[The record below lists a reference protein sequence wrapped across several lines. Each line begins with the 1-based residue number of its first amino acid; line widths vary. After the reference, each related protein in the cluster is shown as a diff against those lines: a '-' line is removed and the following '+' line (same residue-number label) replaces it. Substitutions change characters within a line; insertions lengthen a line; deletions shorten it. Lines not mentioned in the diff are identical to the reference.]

1 MHVASSSSV
10 SCSRCGAAIP
20 PGAHF
25 CASCGLDISSPQ
37 GGVTTVNVPAAPQRS
52 DALRDALRQA
62 TLGDYEILAEL
73 GRGGMATVFLAH
85 DIALGRKVA
94 IKVMSPQL
102 FSGEGMAERFKREA
116 RTAAQLSHPHI
127 IPIYSVQES
136 GDLLF
141 FVMKF
146 IEGRPLDSIIRE
158 VGALPIPMVRTILT
172 QVGGALG
179 YAHKRGVIHRDIKP
193 ANIMLDADGWAIVT
207 DFGIAKV
214 SETQGLTVTGATVG
228 TPSYMSPE
236 QCAAQELT
244 GATDQYSLGVVAY
257 EMLSGKLPFIAESVM
272 AVMYAHFNQP
282 PRPVVQVRPDCPMDL
297 AATVMRML
305 EKDPMQR
312 FPSMEAVTSA
322 VGSVSLPPDDPVRT
336 QMMTLAAAGEGL
348 KLLERF
354 STPVSQPSVVR
365 SAGGTAR
372 RRSSIAVL
380 TIAPSRVSVAV
391 GDAIQLRAT
400 PKTREG
406 QTLPGRPVSWA
417 STNPDIAAVSET
429 GLVTAT
435 APGTVTITASSADT
449 SATAT
454 ITVVASRGRGRTL
467 ALLAGGVLL
476 ALIAGLVIL
485 HPWRSEGRLPGSTP
499 SETLATHIPAAADTV
514 RVPAQSAPPLD
525 TANAGGTPTPSKPLS
540 QTRAPARTATASQAS
555 PPDTS
560 DAKVAMALLDART
573 TRDHAVS
580 AGATAVDLAAGDA
593 ELQVGQDQRQAGHRA
608 EAFDHIRTAA
618 NLFVTAES
626 SAAAARLAARRAAP
640 PPDTA
645 PKAAPPSPQP
655 VDPEP
660 AIRAAIGAYA
670 HALEARRLDDLQ
682 RAFPDM
688 SPSQTDNWRQFFAGA
703 RDVHAIWKATRVSAS
718 GNQAEARVSITL
730 TFKTAD
736 THEPNRT
743 DSDQTFYLLQQ
754 SGRWIITAVH

>member
-1 MHVASSSSV
+1 LSVAANSSV
-10 SCSRCGAAIP
+10 SCSRCGAKIP

-37 GGVTTVNVPAAPQRS
+37 GGVTTVNVVAPQRG

-62 TLGDYEILAEL
+62 TLGDYEIMAEL

-85 DIALGRKVA
+85 DISLGRKVA

-158 VGALPIPMVRTILT
+158 VGPLPIPMVRTILM

-257 EMLSGKLPFIAESVM
+257 EMLSGKLPFTAESVM

-282 PRPVVQVRPDCPMDL
+282 PRPVIQVRPDVPVDL
-297 AATVMRML
+297 ASTVMRML
-305 EKDPMQR
+305 EKDPTQR
-312 FPSMEAVTSA
+312 FPTMEAATSA
-322 VGSVSLPPDDPVRT
+322 MGSVSLSPDDPVRT
-336 QMMTLAAAGEGL
+336 QMMTLAAAGENL

-354 STPVSQPSVVR
+354 TTPVSQPSMQR
-365 SAGGTAR
+365 SAGGT

-380 TIAPSRVSVAV
+380 TIAPARVTIAV
-391 GDAIQLRAT
+391 GDAVQLRAT
-400 PKTREG
+400 PKTRQG

-417 STNPDIAAVSET
+417 STNPDIALVSET
-429 GLVTAT
+429 GLVTAM

-454 ITVVASRGRGRTL
+454 ITVVAPRGRKRTL
-467 ALLAGGVLL
+467 GLVAGVVALAV
-476 ALIAGLVIL
+476 IAGLVLL
-485 HPWRSEGRLPGSTP
+485 HPWRPADRLADTAPSASGDTLPGR
-499 SETLATHIPAAADTV
+499 IPAAVDSV
-514 RVPAQSAPPLD
+514 RAPVQSAAPLD
-525 TANAGGTPTPSKPLS
+525 TAQPTTTPPSKP
-540 QTRAPARTATASQAS
+540 QAHARTPVSL
-555 PPDTS
+555 PDS
-560 DAKVAMALLDART
+560 SEAKVATALLDARR
-573 TRDHAVS
+573 TREHALS
-580 AGATAVDLAAGDA
+580 AGATAVDLATGDA
-593 ELQVGQDQRQAGHRA
+593 ELQLGQDQRQAGHRA
-608 EAFDHIRTAA
+608 EAFDHIRTAT

-640 PPDTA
+640 PPDTV
-645 PKAAPPSPQP
+645 PKVTPPSSTPQPQP

-660 AIRAAIGAYA
+660 AIREAIGAYA

-688 SPSQTDNWRQFFAGA
+688 SPGQADNWRQFFAGA
-703 RDVHAIWKATRVSAS
+703 RDVHAVWKATRISAT
-718 GNQAEARVSITL
+718 GNQSEARVSITL

-743 DSDQTFYLLQQ
+743 DSDQTFYLQQQ
-754 SGRWIITAVH
+754 SGRWVITAVH